1 MIVRG
6 DARQLPLK
14 NESVQCVVTS
24 PPYFQLRDYSCGPR
38 ELGSEDTPEEYVAA
52 LLGVFRE
59 VRRVLRRDGVL
70 WLVLGDSRWGGT
82 PRQRALKHPVLKP
95 KDLIGIPWRVALAL
109 QADGWYLR
117 ADVIW
122 AKPNPMPD
130 PVGDRPTGA
139 HEYVFLLSKHCNYYY
154 DADAI
159 AEPAITDHLSGNHF
173 IRPHR
178 LSWGNRGNSTYW
190 NDVGGRRNRRDVWQ
204 LKSEPTSEG
213 HYATFPAALAQL
225 CILAGSRFGD
235 LILDPFAGSGT
246 VGEVCSRL
254 SRRWVGVELSA
265 EYVALARQRTAE
277 AGFVFKES
285 IDPRIDAFPD
295 TSAEAADKTSA
306 KLLQRFRR

>member
-6 DARQLPLK
+6 DARQIPLRD
-14 NESVQCVVTS
+14 ESVQCVVTS
-24 PPYFQLRDYSCGPR
+24 PPYFQLRDYSCGLR
-38 ELGSEDTPEEYVAA
+38 EIGSEDTPEEYVAA

-59 VRRVLRRDGVL
+59 VRRVLRKDGVL

-95 KDLIGIPWRVALAL
+95 KDLIGMPWRVALAL

-139 HEYVFLLSKHCNYYY
+139 HEYVFLLSKHRNYYY

-159 AEPAITDHLSGNHF
+159 AEPAVSDHPSANRLTRRHDQRHG
-173 IRPHR
+173 HR
-178 LSWGNRGNSTYW
+178 GVSIGWS
-190 NDVGGRRNRRDVWQ
+190 DIGGQRNRRDVWLLRSDQ
-204 LKSEPTSEG
+204 HKVE
-213 HYATFPAALAQL
+213 HYAAFPAALAKL

-265 EYVALARQRTAE
+265 EYAALARQRTAQ

-285 IDPRIDAFPD
+285 IDPRIDAF
-295 TSAEAADKTSA
+295 SRC
-306 KLLQRFRR
+306 QRRGRR